1 MDLLTQALLGATT
14 AQSAAIPQQTRI
26 ALSTGALAG
35 LLPDA
40 DALIRSNSD
49 PLLVLEYHRH
59 FTHSLLFIP
68 FGAAIVAT
76 LIWYFYRAQIS
87 YKQVYLYALLG
98 IALSAILD
106 ACTSYGTHLLWPFS
120 NDRISW
126 NLIAIVDP
134 VFTLCL
140 LIPLII
146 AVRRKLPNPARI
158 GMLLAAGYMSLAAVQ
173 HDRATTI
180 ANALITERGHIAERH
195 LVKPTMANILLWR
208 SVYISDGRIHADAV
222 RASVFSENKTYPG
235 DSVPLLIPEQLSS
248 IPPDSRAAHDLK
260 RFATFSDG
268 WLAIDPSQPELV
280 GDARYAMLPNSNVPL
295 WGVLIDRSDL
305 DKPLQF
311 VTNRSLSSTGRD
323 LFMQML
329 TDK

>member
-14 AQSAAIPQQTRI
+14 AQSAAKPQQTRI
-26 ALSTGALAG
+26 ALTTGALAG

-76 LIWYFYRAQIS
+76 LIWYYYRQQIS

-120 NDRISW
+120 ETRISW

-158 GMLLAAGYMSLAAVQ
+158 GMLLAACYMTLAAVQ
-173 HDRATTI
+173 HDRATTL
-180 ANALITERGHIAERH
+180 ANTLITERGHTAERH

-208 SVYISDGRIHADAV
+208 SVYITNGKIHADAV
-222 RASVFSENKTYPG
+222 RASIFSANKTYPG

-248 IPPDSRAAHDLK
+248 IPPDTRAAQDLK

-268 WLAIDPSQPELV
+268 WLAIDPSRPELV
-280 GDARYAMLPNSNVPL
+280 GDARYAMIPNSIVPL

-311 VTNRSLSSTGRD
+311 VTNRSLSRTGRD
-323 LFMQML
+323 IFMQML
-329 TDK
+329 EGK